1 MGSWLCALCPSKT
14 KWDRERVEMGLEV
27 RALCASEIK
36 QYKQRADKF
45 QTFMSLLVKEDFKPS
60 WVPFKYFPSLKM
72 CTWSLHMRLVMP
84 ELAHKIQSY
93 NLGKK
98 ISNLHGSL
106 SWEPTPLAFSYKITP
121 VLTIFCM
128 EKYLLIH
135 PVSNSIALIKASAAV
150 QGPLVLV

>member
-1 MGSWLCALCPSKT
+1 MGSWLYALFPSKT

-27 RALCASEIK
+27 CALCASEIK
-36 QYKQRADKF
+36 QDKQRADKF

-106 SWEPTPLAFSYKITP
+106 SWEPTQEFCHLVNMPCLRYALGDNILVSTFPICLTCITE
-121 VLTIFCM
+121 V
-128 EKYLLIH
+128 
-135 PVSNSIALIKASAAV
+135 
-150 QGPLVLV
+150 

>member
-1 MGSWLCALCPSKT
+1 MASWLYALCPSKT

-27 RALCASEIK
+27 CALCASEIK
-36 QYKQRADKF
+36 QDKQRADKF

-106 SWEPTPLAFSYKITP
+106 SWEPTLNILKSD
-121 VLTIFCM
+121 LS
-128 EKYLLIH
+128 KYFIE
-135 PVSNSIALIKASAAV
+135 ICRY
-150 QGPLVLV
+150 G